1 MGQMRRAALAAVLI
15 LAPQLAGAA
24 DLLPPPPPLDAPPL
38 RGTEVS
44 EFSGWYLRGD
54 VGVGASRSGDWK
66 IVPTTPSPGTT
77 LQESIRSTSLTDSAF
92 VDFGVGYAFNSWLRF
107 DVTGEYRGAFSAKGT
122 YFGIENST
130 FTPCTAV
137 STAGVCT
144 LYQNQFP
151 GKISTMA
158 LMLNAYVDLGT
169 WYGIT
174 PYVGAGVGVSSIKM
188 SGFTDSGAN
197 GLGTSLLNGIPVG
210 GATNTVLVSPIRDH
224 TSYQFA
230 YALMAGLAYDV
241 TPNLKLEFGYRYIN
255 YGTAASGQIDCLC
268 GQTFPGFKIHNI
280 ASHDLR
286 VGMRWLLAEP
296 AAPPPEPMMPLVR
309 KY

>member
-1 MGQMRRAALAAVLI
+1 MGQMRRVAVAAALI
-15 LAPQLAGAA
+15 LAPQFAAAA

-38 RGTEVS
+38 RGTVVS
-44 EFSGWYLRGD
+44 EYSGWYLRGD
-54 VGVGASRSGDWK
+54 VGVGANDSGDWK
-66 IVPTTPSPGTT
+66 IVPTTPAPGTT
-77 LQESIRSTSLTDSAF
+77 LQESIRSTSLTDSA
-92 VDFGVGYAFNSWLRF
+92 VIGFGAGYAVNSWLRF

-122 YFGIENST
+122 YQGIENST
-130 FTPCTAV
+130 LTPCTAV
-137 STAGVCT
+137 STTGVCA
-144 LYQNQFP
+144 LYQNHFP

-158 LMLNAYVDLGT
+158 LMLNAYLDLGT

-174 PYVGAGVGVSSIKM
+174 PYVGAGVGVSRIKM
-188 SGFTDSGAN
+188 AGFTDSGTS
-197 GLGTSLLNGIPVG
+197 GMGTSLINGVPTG
-210 GATNTVLVSPIRDH
+210 GATNTVAISPIRDH

-255 YGTAASGQIDCLC
+255 YGSASSGQIDCLC
-268 GQTFPGFKIHNI
+268 GQTFPGFKIQHL

-286 VGMRWLLAEP
+286 VGMRWMLSEP
-296 AAPPPEPMMPLVR
+296 AAPPPQFPLVT